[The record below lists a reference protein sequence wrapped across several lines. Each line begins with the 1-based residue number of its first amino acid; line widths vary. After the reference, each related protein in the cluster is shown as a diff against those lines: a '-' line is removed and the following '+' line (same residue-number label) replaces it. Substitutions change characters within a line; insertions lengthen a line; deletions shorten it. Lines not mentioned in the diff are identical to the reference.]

1 MASRRQEKGF
11 LRQDGSDVYYKEGG
25 VGRAIIMF
33 SMMDGWMDGGGTT
46 EEGTAGEL
54 LVVEDFFLYKRS
66 IFLVVIGIV

>member
-1 MASRRQEKGF
+1 
-11 LRQDGSDVYYKEGG
+11 
-25 VGRAIIMF
+25 MF